1 MTANAGVLRRILT
14 AESAEDRESLSL
26 LAAEVARPEWDPQ
39 RFGEEQI
46 RGLVRRVFLP
56 GWPRPSRQV
65 VFSAADS
72 GIDVSNLCVR
82 TAEMLAAE
90 GAETVCLVETDFEN
104 RHLEKQYGRTSN
116 DGEVRF
122 EATGAVHASSRQ
134 IRKKL
139 WLADA
144 CAFLGEPANIHNL
157 PLLRSR
163 LGQLRREFDYAV
175 IHAPSVENS
184 ESVALTAHVADGLVL
199 SVEAHRTRRVNAIR
213 IRDRLLGANVR
224 LLGVVLQERT
234 FPIPQQLY
242 RKL

>member
-1 MTANAGVLRRILT
+1 MTANVGVLRRILT
-14 AESAEDRESLSL
+14 AEAAEDKKPLSIV
-26 LAAEVARPEWDPQ
+26 ATEEARPEWDPQ

-46 RGLVRRVFLP
+46 RGLVRQVFLP

-65 VFSAADS
+65 VFSGADS
-72 GIDVSNLCVR
+72 GIDVSALCIR
-82 TAEMLAAE
+82 TAETLAAE
-90 GAETVCLVETDFEN
+90 GAGKVCLVETDIEHG
-104 RHLEKQYGRTSN
+104 HLERRYGRTSN
-116 DGEVRF
+116 DGDVRF
-122 EATGAVHASSRQ
+122 EATGAVRASSRQ
-134 IRKKL
+134 IRKGL

-144 CAFLGEPANIHNL
+144 RAFLGERANIHNL
-157 PLLRSR
+157 TLLRSR

-184 ESVALTAHVADGLVL
+184 ESAALLAHISDGLVL